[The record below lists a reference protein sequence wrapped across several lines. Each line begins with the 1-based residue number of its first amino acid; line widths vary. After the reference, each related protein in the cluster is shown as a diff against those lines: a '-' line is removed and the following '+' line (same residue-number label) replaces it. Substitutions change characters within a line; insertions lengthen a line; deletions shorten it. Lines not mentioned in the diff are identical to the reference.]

1 MQIQSTFPRWQR
13 ERKREREHQQ
23 ARVLNFFF
31 HNFFLIVI
39 SPIVGH
45 FASFKL
51 PFWSSSKFWIVFLY
65 TNVLKQ
71 IEYKFITPRF
81 LSARELLKVC
91 LCYYVRWTAAV
102 QLTLCSGHQPAVV
115 GVCYQLLSAVS
126 PPLPSLNARNES
138 SPKNWNQGWNS
149 PLELPLT

>member
-13 ERKREREHQQ
+13 ESKREREHQQ

-31 HNFFLIVI
+31 SQFFSYCYFANCGSFCFVQTSILIFI
-39 SPIVGH
+39 YI
-45 FASFKL
+45 L
-51 PFWSSSKFWIVFLY
+51 NRILY

-71 IEYKFITPRF
+71 IEYKFIIPRF

-102 QLTLCSGHQPAVV
+102 QLMLCSGHQPAVV

-126 PPLPSLNARNES
+126 PPLPSLNERNES
-138 SPKNWNQGWNS
+138 SPKN
-149 PLELPLT
+149 